1 MASFVYSFVVLVLG
15 LVVGSFA
22 NVLIYRVPRRI
33 SILRPGSFCPECKAP
48 LTANEKIPVLSFLT
62 LGGKCAHC
70 GKKISPRYPII
81 ELANALGWLGVF
93 AVEGFT
99 FPAVVGCILFT
110 GLLVAAATDLT
121 EGVIPNKLCLG
132 LGIFGLAASFY
143 PFGLEPLDSLLGA
156 LVGGGLLLIFAV
168 LGRLVFKREA
178 MGGGDLKL
186 LAASGAFLGWK
197 LVLVAAFIAVGA
209 GALYG
214 AVYKIITRKE
224 TLPFGPFLAAGVMA
238 AYLAGETIL
247 AWYLF
252 L

>member
-1 MASFVYSFVVLVLG
+1 LASFVYAFVILVLG

-22 NVLIYRVPRRI
+22 NVLIYRIPRGI
-33 SILRPGSFCPECKAP
+33 SILRPSSFCPECKEP
-48 LTANEKIPVLSFLT
+48 LSANEKIPVLSYLT
-62 LGGKCAHC
+62 LGGRCSHC
-70 GKKISPRYPII
+70 GRKISPRYPVV
-81 ELANALGWLGVF
+81 ELGNALGWLGVF
-93 AVEGFT
+93 AVEGYT
-99 FPAVVGCILFT
+99 FSGIVGCVLFT

-143 PFGLEPLDSLLGA
+143 PFGVEPLESLLGV
-156 LVGGGLLLIFAV
+156 LVGGGLLLVFAA
-168 LGRLVFKREA
+168 LGRLIFKREA
-178 MGGGDLKL
+178 LGGGDLKL

-197 LVLVAAFIAVGA
+197 LVLVAAFIAVVA

-214 AVYKIITRKE
+214 AVYRLVTKKE
-224 TLPFGPFLAAGVMA
+224 TLPFGPFLAVGVMA
-238 AYLAGETIL
+238 AFLAGDAVL